1 MADFRKSLKSTFSE
15 TMFLKFR
22 STINLPW
29 GHLRSYKHLDIQTN
43 SHETNRRAYY
53 ITEGKMRRGLDLV
66 VEVDYLL
73 EILLPQIYQDLAV
86 EHLGLLVEHQDQV
99 AEH

>member
-1 MADFRKSLKSTFSE
+1 
-15 TMFLKFR
+15 
-22 STINLPW
+22 
-29 GHLRSYKHLDIQTN
+29 
-43 SHETNRRAYY
+43 
-53 ITEGKMRRGLDLV
+53 MRRGLDLV